1 MDTCTRRAKRHT
13 GYTDLLEDG
22 VPDGVIEAI
31 MGHIAPEM
39 KARYSHVRMDA
50 MRKVVNRNFDG
61 AAKVEKEA
69 ASA

>member
-1 MDTCTRRAKRHT
+1 M
-13 GYTDLLEDG
+13 LEDG
-22 VPDGVIEAI
+22 VPGGAIEAI

-50 MRKVVNRNFDG
+50 MRKAVNRDFDG